1 MKATPTA
8 TVDEAIQ
15 LLQQGLSTRQ
25 TAERLNISAATASR
39 ILATHKDSMPP
50 DHKVN
55 KGGRPRKIP
64 PEAVDNLR
72 NNVELGLVTSLDQA
86 KCEFDKAAQGGN
98 VSMATVKRRLKEAG
112 VRVDK

>member
-1 MKATPTA
+1 MKATPSA
-8 TVDEAIQ
+8 TVDDAIQ

-39 ILATHKDSMPP
+39 ILASHKDSMPP
-50 DHKVN
+50 DHKLN

-72 NNVELGLVTSLDQA
+72 SSVERGLVTNLDQA
-86 KCEFDKAAQGGN
+86 KDQFDKAVQGGN